1 MHTLAAISGIGP
13 FQRMDSIFLGIWLMG
28 VFIKISIDLYL
39 FGSCMQRVF
48 HIKHG
53 GFFIIGGAVAVG
65 IISVLITKS
74 VALQHLTLFASFV
87 IPLILLLIDTIKCK
101 NKTIRRMEETL
112 EVQHEN
118 SALD

>member
-1 MHTLAAISGIGP
+1 
-13 FQRMDSIFLGIWLMG
+13 
-28 VFIKISIDLYL
+28 
-39 FGSCMQRVF
+39 MQRVF
-48 HIKHG
+48 HIKRG
-53 GFFIIGGAVAVG
+53 GFFIIGGAIAVG
-65 IISVLITKS
+65 LISVLITKS
-74 VALQHLTLFASFV
+74 VARSICFFDVYLLAPLTLFASFV

>member
-1 MHTLAAISGIGP
+1 LAP
-13 FQRMDSIFLGIWLMG
+13 
-28 VFIKISIDLYL
+28 
-39 FGSCMQRVF
+39 
-48 HIKHG
+48 
-53 GFFIIGGAVAVG
+53 
-65 IISVLITKS
+65 
-74 VALQHLTLFASFV
+74 LTLFASFV

>member
-1 MHTLAAISGIGP
+1 MRL
-13 FQRMDSIFLGIWLMG
+13 
-28 VFIKISIDLYL
+28 VLYL
-39 FGSCMQRVF
+39 YS
-48 HIKHG
+48 
-53 GFFIIGGAVAVG
+53 
-65 IISVLITKS
+65 LP
-74 VALQHLTLFASFV
+74 VALQHLFFDVYLLAPLTLFASFV